1 MLIAPNSLLLMTGDS
16 ITDCGRAHPVGE
28 APRGLGDGY
37 VSLVHALTAASHP
50 LRVLNTGLGGDTVAD
65 LAARWDRDVLALRS
79 DWLSVMIGVN
89 DVWRW
94 FDPAWR
100 DLHVPLS
107 LFSSTLED
115 LVKRARP
122 RLQGLVLMSPFYLQ
136 PDRADPMRSM
146 LDEYGAAMRG
156 IAERNDAL
164 FVDTQAAFDALML
177 ELPASAL
184 SDDRVHPNLTGH
196 TLLAREFLKAVGFNG

>member
-1 MLIAPNSLLLMTGDS
+1 MLIAKNSTLLMTGDS

-37 VSLVHALTAASHP
+37 VSLVHALTAAPHS
-50 LRVLNTGLGGDTVAD
+50 LRVLNTGVGGDTVAD
-65 LAARWDRDVLALRS
+65 LAARWDRDVLSLRP

-107 LFSSTLED
+107 LFSSTLEE
-115 LVKRARP
+115 LVGRVRP
-122 RLQGLVLMSPFYLQ
+122 RLKGLVLMSPFYLQ
-136 PDRADPMRSM
+136 PDRADPMRAA
-146 LDEYGAAMRG
+146 LDEYGAVVRN
-156 IAERNDAL
+156 IADRHTAL
-164 FVDTQAAFDALML
+164 FVDTQAAFDALMR

-184 SDDRVHPNLTGH
+184 SEDRFHPNQTGH
-196 TLLAREFLKAVGFNG
+196 TLLAREFLKTVGFNG